1 MVKIY
6 STTHCPYCKLAKD
19 YFSKKEVQ
27 FEEVNVETDDE
38 ALAEM
43 VKKSGQLGVPV
54 IDVNGSIIVG
64 FDRIEIDKALDQGS
78 NK

>member
-6 STTHCPYCKLAKD
+6 STTHCPYCKMAKD
-19 YFSKKEVQ
+19 YFNKNSIEFKE
-27 FEEVNVETDDE
+27 FNVEADDE

-54 IDVNGSIIVG
+54 IDIGGTIIIG
-64 FDRIEIDKALDQGS
+64 FDRQAIEHALS
-78 NK
+78 SK